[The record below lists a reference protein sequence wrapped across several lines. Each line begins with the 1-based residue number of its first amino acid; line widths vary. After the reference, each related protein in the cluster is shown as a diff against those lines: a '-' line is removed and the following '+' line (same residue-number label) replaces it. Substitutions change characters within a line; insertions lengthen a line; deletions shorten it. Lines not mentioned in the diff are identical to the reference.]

1 MQATARSASLTR
13 MTHRR
18 TGRATSLVAAAAI
31 TLSVSGCTDI
41 TSSSAGSC
49 SPKVVELHESSLH
62 PTGVVHLSADFIWET
77 CEDTGGTSRS
87 ASDVTVTIT
96 PSAGGEE
103 VLLGRPIPKGERS
116 TVDASFD
123 LPADLQTGP
132 AVLALRTHSGD
143 LIDVELPIDI
153 TSAPAT

>member
-1 MQATARSASLTR
+1 

-31 TLSVSGCTDI
+31 ALSVSGCTDI

-77 CEDTGGTSRS
+77 CEDTGGTSRA

-96 PSAGGEE
+96 PSASGEE
-103 VLLGRPIPKGERS
+103 ILLGRPIPKGERS

-132 AVLALRTHSGD
+132 AILALRTHSGD
-143 LIDVELPIDI
+143 TIDVELPIDI
-153 TSAPAT
+153 TTAPAT

>member
-1 MQATARSASLTR
+1 

-49 SPKVVELHESSLH
+49 SPKVVELHESTLH